1 MQSIGVKP
9 TSVGGKVAYFGRS
22 WKNGYRYVTAI
33 RKGET
38 LHVFSQRSPKE
49 VCNLIAPD
57 FLDEARPVAAP
68 LASRCLCP
76 SGQR

>member
-1 MQSIGVKP
+1 MQSIGAKP

-22 WKNGYRYVTAI
+22 WIDDYRYVTAI
-33 RKGET
+33 RIGET
-38 LHVFSQRSPKE
+38 LHVFGQRSPKE
-49 VCNLIAPD
+49 VYNLIAPD
-57 FLDEARPVAAP
+57 SLEAGLVAAP

>member
-1 MQSIGVKP
+1 MQCIGVKP

-22 WKNGYRYVTAI
+22 WKDGYGYVTAI
-33 RKGET
+33 RIGET
-38 LHVFSQRSPKE
+38 LHVFGQRSSKE
-49 VCNLIAPD
+49 VYNLIAPD
-57 FLDEARPVAAP
+57 SLDEAGPVAAP